1 MISLHYTS
9 HTKAY
14 NTIYTA
20 CNIVEA
26 IYSFTWTFS
35 KFPEIFLE
43 FSNSREFLPGIFG
56 MADSRE
62 FPVALDQMLK
72 LHKVR

>member
-1 MISLHYTS
+1 MIEMFH
-9 HTKAY
+9 
-14 NTIYTA
+14 
-20 CNIVEA
+20 NIRA
-26 IYSFTWTFS
+26 KINYRWTFS

-43 FSNSREFLPGIFG
+43 FSNSREFPPGIFG